1 MIRRL
6 YLENTYGNRF
16 YFDYRSGCLISGLSG
31 LGFSKELTYL
41 KYDQFYDRV
50 DQTQPLL
57 EIQAILT
64 FLKGYLG
71 YSQIL
76 DYLKLSSKSLKLV
89 YQTFD
94 QAFCYVEIKSLSK
107 QELVSGV
114 LQCQITFQKLSLWLK
129 ELSSVIEVN
138 VELFG
143 KVYPFIYPYQYSAS
157 FEGKISIQ
165 NRGVIKA
172 PLLIEMIGAVNDP
185 EVTIIKDGNTLSTLR
200 LYHNAE
206 EGTTV
211 ISSLPTNQ
219 YMHQIIGDETISVY
233 DKQDFTCENFLFVE
247 PGEYEIEFKPG
258 VASPTLCR
266 ITMLEGYL
274 GV

>member
-1 MIRRL
+1 MIRRF
-6 YLENTYGNRF
+6 YLENTFGNRF

-41 KYDQFYDRV
+41 KYDQFYDLV

-71 YSQIL
+71 YSKIL
-76 DYLKLSSKSLKLV
+76 EYLKLSTKSLKLV

-107 QELVSGV
+107 QELVAGV

-138 VELFG
+138 VESFG
-143 KVYPFIYPYQYSAS
+143 KVYPFIYPYLYSVS
-157 FEGKISIQ
+157 FEGKIKIQ
-165 NRGVIKA
+165 NRGVVKA

-185 EVTIIKDGNTLSTLR
+185 EVTILKDGNTLSKLK
-200 LYHNAE
+200 LYHTTDV
-206 EGTTV
+206 GMTV
-211 ISSLPTNQ
+211 ISAIPTNQ
-219 YMHQIIGDETISVY
+219 YMHQITGDETISIY
-233 DKQDFTCENFLFVE
+233 DKQDFTCDNFLFVE

-258 VASPTLCR
+258 VANPTLCR

>member
-1 MIRRL
+1 MIRRF

-16 YFDYRSGCLISGLSG
+16 YFDFRSGCLMSGLSG

-41 KYDQFYDRV
+41 KYDQFYDLV

-57 EIQAILT
+57 EIQATLT

-71 YSQIL
+71 YSQL
-76 DYLKLSSKSLKLV
+76 LEYLKLGDKNLKLI

-107 QELVSGV
+107 QELVAGV

-138 VELFG
+138 VESFG
-143 KVYPFIYPYQYSAS
+143 KVYPFIYPYQYSVS

-172 PLLIEMIGAVNDP
+172 PLIIEMIGAVNDP
-185 EVTIIKDGNTLSTLR
+185 EVTILKDDNLISTLR
-200 LYHNAE
+200 LYHTSE
-206 EGTTV
+206 EGKTIV
-211 ISSLPTNQ
+211 SSIPTNQ
-219 YMHQIIGDETISVY
+219 YMHQITGDETISIY
-233 DKQDFTCENFLFVE
+233 DKQDFTCDNFLFVE

-266 ITMLEGYL
+266 ITILEGYL